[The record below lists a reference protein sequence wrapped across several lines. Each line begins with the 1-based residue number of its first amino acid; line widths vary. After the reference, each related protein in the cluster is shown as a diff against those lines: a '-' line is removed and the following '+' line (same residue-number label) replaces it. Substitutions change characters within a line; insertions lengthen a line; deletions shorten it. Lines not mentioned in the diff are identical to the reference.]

1 MKASTRALAL
11 ATVLPTLCAQD
22 KPAAGTDLPQLRAA
36 FAAAN
41 LHDPAVVIA
50 VVPGREPVI
59 LTVGS
64 DAAGKDLTPQT
75 LVPLSSLAKVLAADA
90 IHVRLA
96 GKTDTGSGQKL
107 GDRELTVRELLDGV
121 ALLPDFYVLDGGDE
135 RVDAALLRNCGAMAV
150 KAGMELQAGG
160 FGAAEFVLLEPL
172 ALGGREKDWPSMLRS
187 TLAPHVPGLDPISA
201 DALDA
206 KGRGKVMLAD
216 EELSKLATAQPV
228 LLRTLLSLQ
237 NIGTWLQWRTQHGP
251 LWNSTRMGRM
261 APSLTRPEEQRWM
274 KNAQAMGQS
283 MALAQYPSRQAALL
297 WIGPHGGTKPH
308 TQPLQRAFEEDLRA
322 PGDEARESSPEERL
336 RAAAA
341 AAAAGRAAAAAP
353 GKSEPNTLEGTR
365 WTSTATDG
373 KAAVQLAFGATAKER
388 LPLVLTIDGR
398 ELSLTM
404 TRTKSGLTSIA
415 RSQDNVLWRLWLLPE
430 PDADRPTKL
439 TGVLM
444 ATRTTGATAAGPGN
458 AGAAVPHY
466 FELVPEKN

>member
-22 KPAAGTDLPQLRAA
+22 KPAAGTTDLPQLRAA

-41 LHDPAVVIA
+41 LQDAAAVIA

-75 LVPLSSLAKVLAADA
+75 LVPLLSLAKVLAADA

-96 GKTDTGSGQKL
+96 GKLDTGSGEKL

-135 RVDAALLRNCGAMAV
+135 LVDAALLRNCGAMAV
-150 KAGMELQAGG
+150 RAGMELQADG

-201 DALDA
+201 DALEA
-206 KGRGKVMLAD
+206 KVRGKVMLAD
-216 EELSKLATAQPV
+216 EDLSKLAAARPA

-251 LWNSTRMGRM
+251 LWISTRMGRM

-308 TQPLQRAFEEDLRA
+308 AQPLQRAFEEDLRA

-336 RAAAA
+336 LAGAAR
-341 AAAAGRAAAAAP
+341 AAAGRAAAAAS
-353 GKSEPNTLEGTR
+353 GPNVLDSTR
-365 WTSTATDG
+365 WTSTAADG
-373 KAAVQLAFGATAKER
+373 KAAVQLAFAVTVKER
-388 LPLVLTIDGR
+388 MPLVLTIDGR

-404 TRTKSGLTSIA
+404 LRTKSGLTSIA
-415 RSQDNVLWRLWLLPE
+415 RSQDNVMWRLWLFPE

-439 TGVLM
+439 TGVLV
-444 ATRTTGATAAGPGN
+444 ATRTIGATAAGPGN